1 MVRLFINTVPLSV
14 EVEQIETVA
23 SWLKQI
29 QQKHVEIR
37 QYEHT
42 PLMKIQ
48 SWSEV
53 PRGPLFDSI
62 LAFANYP
69 VNPSLVRQDGDRG
82 LIATSVASVEKPH
95 YPLAVAVTPGPA
107 LSLNIR
113 HDCSRYEAGAVQQML
128 VHLQCLLES
137 IVAQAQQPIGQ
148 LELLPAAEREQML
161 VRWNET
167 SAEYPR
173 AMCIHELFEQQAERT
188 PEAIGVIF
196 GEEELSYRELNER
209 ANQLAHYLRAGGVSA
224 EQRVGL
230 CVERSLEM
238 VVGMLGV
245 MKAGGGYVP
254 IDPEYPRER
263 VTLMLE
269 DAGLELLLTQQ
280 HLVARLPEHTARV
293 VQLDAEW
300 QEIGQ
305 AAATNLAGT
314 VTPEN
319 LVYMLYTS
327 GSTGRPKGVM
337 VPHRALGN
345 HMAWMQG
352 RFPLTAA
359 DRVLQKTPFSF
370 DASVWEFYA
379 PLLAG
384 ARLVLAAPGGHQD
397 PAYLV
402 QLIVEQ
408 EVTTL
413 QLVPLLLEALLEE
426 PGIAE
431 CGSLKRVFCGGE
443 PLTVKLMTQFF
454 EQLAAELINLYGPT
468 EATIDTTYWQC
479 EVAAGRR
486 SIPIGVPV
494 SNTQAYVL
502 DEWQRVVPIG
512 VGGELYLG
520 GESLARGYWQRAELT
535 AERFVPHLYSASAG
549 ARLYRTGDMVRWN
562 EAGELE
568 YFGRND
574 QQVKIRG
581 HRIETGEIET
591 ALLERAEVGRAVV
604 LVREEAGRGKQL
616 AAFVMSSN
624 GVEPSGKELRG
635 YLQERMPEYMVP
647 TSIAVVSELPLMPN
661 GKVDRQ
667 ALLSLSNAVPESEY
681 EGARNEVEELL
692 AQVWQE
698 VLGIE
703 RVGIHDN
710 FFELGGHSLLA
721 TQLISRIQIV
731 FQIELPIRT
740 LFDYPV
746 IADLA
751 HEIEATLKGGATL
764 ESLPLSPL
772 PRDRELPLS
781 FAQERLWF
789 LDQLEPNNPFYNIFA
804 AVRITGKLNE
814 RALERSLCEIVN
826 RHESLRTTFTFT
838 DERPR
843 QQINPPRDASLPI
856 VDLRGE
862 PKEAQSAKV
871 LKLATEE
878 ARRPFDLAQGPLL
891 RNGLLR
897 LAEEES
903 VLLLTMHHVVSD
915 GWSMDI
921 LIREITALYDAFS
934 KGQPSPLSALPI
946 QYADFA
952 VWQRSWLQG
961 EVLFRQMAYWKDQLA
976 GLPPSL
982 DLPTDHPRPALQTF
996 RGAIVSSMLP
1006 RALAEKIKALCQRE
1020 GVTVYMLLLAA
1031 FQVLLFRYT
1040 GQSDIAVG
1048 SPIANRN
1055 RKDTEGLIGFFINT
1069 LVMRT
1074 DLSGDPSFQEVL
1086 KRVREVTLGAYAN
1099 QDLPFE
1105 RLVEELNPV
1114 RDLTRQPLFQV
1125 LFTFQTAPAT
1135 KLEVAGLTFAGLKVE
1150 KQTVQFDWNVAMA
1163 DTEQGIACEWHYNT
1177 DLFEAETIRRMVRHL
1192 ERLLEGIM
1200 AKPEETISRLELL
1213 LDAERKQILTSW
1225 NDTSAEYP
1233 RDACIH
1239 ELFEQVAERTPEAIA
1254 VIFGS
1259 ETVTYRELNERANR
1273 LAHYLI
1279 DRGVSA
1285 EQPVGLCVER
1295 SVDMVVG
1302 MLGVLKAGG
1311 CYVPLDPEYPRERVS
1326 MMLGDAR
1333 MRLLL
1338 TQRRLI
1344 ANLPQHAAE
1353 VIRLDAD
1360 WEEIAQYAETN
1371 PATAVTSENLA
1382 YMIYTSGSTGQPK
1395 GVLITHRALGN
1406 HMAWMQGRF
1415 PLTAAD
1421 RVLQKTPFSF
1431 DASIWEFYAPLLA
1444 GARLVLAAPGGH
1456 QEPSYLVKVIAEQEV
1471 TTLQLVPTLL
1481 AFVLEENGIANC
1493 TSLKRVF
1500 CGGEVL
1506 SVRVTERFR
1515 ELLGAELINL
1525 YGPTET
1531 TIDAT
1536 YWQCEAGRRSIPIG
1550 RPVIN
1555 TQVYVLDDEQRVMP
1569 IGVQGELYIGG
1580 ENLARGYWQ
1589 RAELT
1594 AERCVPHLYSASAGA
1609 RLYRTGDMVRWNEAG
1624 ELEYFGR
1631 NDQQVKIR
1639 GHRIETGEIETAL
1652 LERAEVGRAVV
1663 LVREEAGRGKQLA
1676 AFVMSS
1682 NGVEPSGKELRGY
1695 LQERMPEY
1703 MVPTS
1708 IAVVSELPLMPNGKV
1723 DRQALLSLSN
1733 AVPESEYEGARNE
1746 VEELLAQVWQEVLGI
1761 ERVGI
1766 HDNFFELG
1774 GDSIVSIQ
1782 LIARLRQQGVKFS
1795 LKEMFQHQTIAEL
1808 ASVAKVTAAV
1818 EIEPDEAVGVVALTP
1833 IQQQFFAL
1841 ELANPHHYNQAVLL
1855 EMDSVLDASALKVV
1869 MEKLV
1874 AHHAALRL
1882 RFVKSAEGWQQGY
1895 AAAEEAQLV
1904 SVIDLSE
1911 LADDD
1916 EQREQLEAHA
1926 ATVQASLNISEGPLL
1941 RVVLFDLGVERGAR
1955 LLIAIHHLAV
1965 DGVSWRILLEDLQTA
1980 YGQAS
1985 RGEAIELPAGTSTFK
2000 RWSESLAEYAASA
2013 ELQLQAEYWLKQG
2026 SELSARLPVD
2036 YEDGENTVASGRSVE
2051 VKLSRA
2057 ETQALLQ
2064 EVPKAYHTQIQEVLA
2079 TALVLEMKRWTG
2091 AVSLMVDGEGQ

>member
-113 HDCSRYEAGAVQQML
+113 HDCSRYETGAVQQML

-148 LELLPAAEREQML
+148 LELLPAAEQEQML
-161 VRWNET
+161 VKWNET

-173 AMCIHELFEQQAERT
+173 AMCIHELFEQQVERT
-188 PEAIGVIF
+188 PEAIAVIF

-269 DAGLELLLTQQ
+269 DAGLGLLLTQQ

-293 VQLDAEW
+293 VQLDTEW

-305 AAATNLAGT
+305 SPNTNLAGT
-314 VTPEN
+314 ATPEN

-402 QLIVEQ
+402 KVIGEQ

-502 DEWQRVVPIG
+502 DEWQRVVPLG

-710 FFELGGHSLLA
+710 FFELGG
-721 TQLISRIQIV
+721 
-731 FQIELPIRT
+731 
-740 LFDYPV
+740 
-746 IADLA
+746 
-751 HEIEATLKGGATL
+751 
-764 ESLPLSPL
+764 
-772 PRDRELPLS
+772 
-781 FAQERLWF
+781 
-789 LDQLEPNNPFYNIFA
+789 
-804 AVRITGKLNE
+804 
-814 RALERSLCEIVN
+814 
-826 RHESLRTTFTFT
+826 
-838 DERPR
+838 
-843 QQINPPRDASLPI
+843 
-856 VDLRGE
+856 
-862 PKEAQSAKV
+862 
-871 LKLATEE
+871 
-878 ARRPFDLAQGPLL
+878 
-891 RNGLLR
+891 
-897 LAEEES
+897 
-903 VLLLTMHHVVSD
+903 
-915 GWSMDI
+915 
-921 LIREITALYDAFS
+921 
-934 KGQPSPLSALPI
+934 
-946 QYADFA
+946 
-952 VWQRSWLQG
+952 
-961 EVLFRQMAYWKDQLA
+961 
-976 GLPPSL
+976 
-982 DLPTDHPRPALQTF
+982 
-996 RGAIVSSMLP
+996 
-1006 RALAEKIKALCQRE
+1006 
-1020 GVTVYMLLLAA
+1020 
-1031 FQVLLFRYT
+1031 
-1040 GQSDIAVG
+1040 
-1048 SPIANRN
+1048 
-1055 RKDTEGLIGFFINT
+1055 
-1069 LVMRT
+1069 
-1074 DLSGDPSFQEVL
+1074 
-1086 KRVREVTLGAYAN
+1086 
-1099 QDLPFE
+1099 
-1105 RLVEELNPV
+1105 
-1114 RDLTRQPLFQV
+1114 
-1125 LFTFQTAPAT
+1125 
-1135 KLEVAGLTFAGLKVE
+1135 
-1150 KQTVQFDWNVAMA
+1150 
-1163 DTEQGIACEWHYNT
+1163 
-1177 DLFEAETIRRMVRHL
+1177 
-1192 ERLLEGIM
+1192 
-1200 AKPEETISRLELL
+1200 
-1213 LDAERKQILTSW
+1213 
-1225 NDTSAEYP
+1225 
-1233 RDACIH
+1233 
-1239 ELFEQVAERTPEAIA
+1239 
-1254 VIFGS
+1254 
-1259 ETVTYRELNERANR
+1259 
-1273 LAHYLI
+1273 
-1279 DRGVSA
+1279 
-1285 EQPVGLCVER
+1285 
-1295 SVDMVVG
+1295 
-1302 MLGVLKAGG
+1302 
-1311 CYVPLDPEYPRERVS
+1311 
-1326 MMLGDAR
+1326 
-1333 MRLLL
+1333 
-1338 TQRRLI
+1338 
-1344 ANLPQHAAE
+1344 
-1353 VIRLDAD
+1353 
-1360 WEEIAQYAETN
+1360 
-1371 PATAVTSENLA
+1371 
-1382 YMIYTSGSTGQPK
+1382 
-1395 GVLITHRALGN
+1395 
-1406 HMAWMQGRF
+1406 
-1415 PLTAAD
+1415 
-1421 RVLQKTPFSF
+1421 
-1431 DASIWEFYAPLLA
+1431 
-1444 GARLVLAAPGGH
+1444 
-1456 QEPSYLVKVIAEQEV
+1456 
-1471 TTLQLVPTLL
+1471 
-1481 AFVLEENGIANC
+1481 
-1493 TSLKRVF
+1493 
-1500 CGGEVL
+1500 
-1506 SVRVTERFR
+1506 
-1515 ELLGAELINL
+1515 
-1525 YGPTET
+1525 
-1531 TIDAT
+1531 
-1536 YWQCEAGRRSIPIG
+1536 
-1550 RPVIN
+1550 
-1555 TQVYVLDDEQRVMP
+1555 
-1569 IGVQGELYIGG
+1569 
-1580 ENLARGYWQ
+1580 
-1589 RAELT
+1589 
-1594 AERCVPHLYSASAGA
+1594 
-1609 RLYRTGDMVRWNEAG
+1609 
-1624 ELEYFGR
+1624 
-1631 NDQQVKIR
+1631 
-1639 GHRIETGEIETAL
+1639 
-1652 LERAEVGRAVV
+1652 
-1663 LVREEAGRGKQLA
+1663 
-1676 AFVMSS
+1676 
-1682 NGVEPSGKELRGY
+1682 
-1695 LQERMPEY
+1695 
-1703 MVPTS
+1703 
-1708 IAVVSELPLMPNGKV
+1708 
-1723 DRQALLSLSN
+1723 
-1733 AVPESEYEGARNE
+1733 
-1746 VEELLAQVWQEVLGI
+1746 
-1761 ERVGI
+1761 
-1766 HDNFFELG
+1766 
-1774 GDSIVSIQ
+1774 DSIVSIQ
-1782 LIARLRQQGVKFS
+1782 VVARLRQQGVKFS

-1818 EIEPDEAVGVVALTP
+1818 EMEPDEAVGAVALTP

-1841 ELANPHHYNQAVLL
+1841 ELANPHHFNQAVLL
-1855 EMDSVLDASALKVV
+1855 EMDSVLDASALEVV
-1869 MEKLV
+1869 MQKLV

-1882 RFVKSAEGWQQGY
+1882 SFVKSAEGWQQGY
-1895 AAAEEAQLV
+1895 AAAEEHKLV

-1911 LADDD
+1911 LADDE

-1926 ATVQASLNISEGPLL
+1926 AAAQASLNISEGPLL
-1941 RVVLFDLGVERGAR
+1941 RVVLFDLGVGRGAR

-2000 RWSESLAEYAASA
+2000 RWSESLGEYAASA

-2079 TALVLEMKRWTG
+2079 TALVLAMREWTG
-2091 AVSLMVDGEGQ
+2091 ADSLLVDVEGHGREEVVGGVDVSRTVGWFTSIYPVRLELAGKEIGRALKSIKEQLRGVPERGIG

>member
-1 MVRLFINTVPLSV
+1 MKKNRKKRVEEIYPLTPLQQGLMFHSLFAPGSGFYIVQFRLDFQQLNKEAFKRAWQEVIDRHEILRTAFVSEGGKEPLQVVLSEVPLTWQEEDWRAFSPPEAEQKLQAYLEWDRAEDYDFKRAPLMRVALMQIAEGEYHFVWSHHHVLLDGWSVPLLIKEMAAYYEAYCKGEELELARPRPYRDYIAWLGQQDEAEAEKFWREELKGFSAPTKLGIDRGVQLGVAAGAWEFAERRVSLTEELTTALQVLARQEKITLNTIIQGAWALLLSRYSGESRVVFGTTVSGRPAELAGVERMVGMFINTVPLSV
-14 EVEQIETVA
+14 EVEQSETVV
-23 SWLKQI
+23 SWLKRI

-42 PLMKIQ
+42 PLVKIQ

-53 PRGPLFDSI
+53 ARGPLFDSI

-69 VNPSLVRQDGDRG
+69 VNASLVRQDGDRG

-113 HDCSRYEAGAVQQML
+113 HDCSRYETGAVQQML

-148 LELLPAAEREQML
+148 LELLPAAEREQMV

-173 AMCIHELFEQQAERT
+173 AMCIHALFEQQVERT
-188 PEAIGVIF
+188 PEAIAVIF

-269 DAGLELLLTQQ
+269 DAGLGLLLTQQ

-305 AAATNLAGT
+305 APATNLAGT
-314 VTPEN
+314 ATPEN

-402 QLIVEQ
+402 QLIGEQ

-454 EQLAAELINLYGPT
+454 EQLGAELINLYGPT

-502 DEWQRVVPIG
+502 DEWQRVVPLG

-647 TSIAVVSELPLMPN
+647 TSIAVVSEVPLMPN

-934 KGQPSPLSALPI
+934 KCQPSPLSALPI
-946 QYADFA
+946 QYAAFA
-952 VWQRSWLQG
+952 LWQRSW
-961 EVLFRQMAYWKDQLA
+961 
-976 GLPPSL
+976 
-982 DLPTDHPRPALQTF
+982 
-996 RGAIVSSMLP
+996 
-1006 RALAEKIKALCQRE
+1006 
-1020 GVTVYMLLLAA
+1020 
-1031 FQVLLFRYT
+1031 
-1040 GQSDIAVG
+1040 
-1048 SPIANRN
+1048 
-1055 RKDTEGLIGFFINT
+1055 
-1069 LVMRT
+1069 
-1074 DLSGDPSFQEVL
+1074 
-1086 KRVREVTLGAYAN
+1086 
-1099 QDLPFE
+1099 
-1105 RLVEELNPV
+1105 
-1114 RDLTRQPLFQV
+1114 
-1125 LFTFQTAPAT
+1125 
-1135 KLEVAGLTFAGLKVE
+1135 
-1150 KQTVQFDWNVAMA
+1150 
-1163 DTEQGIACEWHYNT
+1163 
-1177 DLFEAETIRRMVRHL
+1177 
-1192 ERLLEGIM
+1192 
-1200 AKPEETISRLELL
+1200 
-1213 LDAERKQILTSW
+1213 
-1225 NDTSAEYP
+1225 
-1233 RDACIH
+1233 
-1239 ELFEQVAERTPEAIA
+1239 
-1254 VIFGS
+1254 
-1259 ETVTYRELNERANR
+1259 
-1273 LAHYLI
+1273 
-1279 DRGVSA
+1279 
-1285 EQPVGLCVER
+1285 
-1295 SVDMVVG
+1295 
-1302 MLGVLKAGG
+1302 
-1311 CYVPLDPEYPRERVS
+1311 
-1326 MMLGDAR
+1326 
-1333 MRLLL
+1333 
-1338 TQRRLI
+1338 
-1344 ANLPQHAAE
+1344 
-1353 VIRLDAD
+1353 
-1360 WEEIAQYAETN
+1360 
-1371 PATAVTSENLA
+1371 
-1382 YMIYTSGSTGQPK
+1382 
-1395 GVLITHRALGN
+1395 
-1406 HMAWMQGRF
+1406 
-1415 PLTAAD
+1415 
-1421 RVLQKTPFSF
+1421 
-1431 DASIWEFYAPLLA
+1431 
-1444 GARLVLAAPGGH
+1444 
-1456 QEPSYLVKVIAEQEV
+1456 
-1471 TTLQLVPTLL
+1471 
-1481 AFVLEENGIANC
+1481 
-1493 TSLKRVF
+1493 
-1500 CGGEVL
+1500 
-1506 SVRVTERFR
+1506 
-1515 ELLGAELINL
+1515 
-1525 YGPTET
+1525 
-1531 TIDAT
+1531 
-1536 YWQCEAGRRSIPIG
+1536 
-1550 RPVIN
+1550 
-1555 TQVYVLDDEQRVMP
+1555 
-1569 IGVQGELYIGG
+1569 
-1580 ENLARGYWQ
+1580 
-1589 RAELT
+1589 
-1594 AERCVPHLYSASAGA
+1594 
-1609 RLYRTGDMVRWNEAG
+1609 
-1624 ELEYFGR
+1624 
-1631 NDQQVKIR
+1631 
-1639 GHRIETGEIETAL
+1639 
-1652 LERAEVGRAVV
+1652 
-1663 LVREEAGRGKQLA
+1663 
-1676 AFVMSS
+1676 
-1682 NGVEPSGKELRGY
+1682 
-1695 LQERMPEY
+1695 
-1703 MVPTS
+1703 
-1708 IAVVSELPLMPNGKV
+1708 
-1723 DRQALLSLSN
+1723 
-1733 AVPESEYEGARNE
+1733 
-1746 VEELLAQVWQEVLGI
+1746 
-1761 ERVGI
+1761 
-1766 HDNFFELG
+1766 
-1774 GDSIVSIQ
+1774 
-1782 LIARLRQQGVKFS
+1782 
-1795 LKEMFQHQTIAEL
+1795 
-1808 ASVAKVTAAV
+1808 
-1818 EIEPDEAVGVVALTP
+1818 
-1833 IQQQFFAL
+1833 
-1841 ELANPHHYNQAVLL
+1841 
-1855 EMDSVLDASALKVV
+1855 
-1869 MEKLV
+1869 
-1874 AHHAALRL
+1874 
-1882 RFVKSAEGWQQGY
+1882 
-1895 AAAEEAQLV
+1895 
-1904 SVIDLSE
+1904 
-1911 LADDD
+1911 
-1916 EQREQLEAHA
+1916 
-1926 ATVQASLNISEGPLL
+1926 
-1941 RVVLFDLGVERGAR
+1941 
-1955 LLIAIHHLAV
+1955 
-1965 DGVSWRILLEDLQTA
+1965 
-1980 YGQAS
+1980 
-1985 RGEAIELPAGTSTFK
+1985 
-2000 RWSESLAEYAASA
+2000 
-2013 ELQLQAEYWLKQG
+2013 
-2026 SELSARLPVD
+2026 
-2036 YEDGENTVASGRSVE
+2036 
-2051 VKLSRA
+2051 
-2057 ETQALLQ
+2057 
-2064 EVPKAYHTQIQEVLA
+2064 
-2079 TALVLEMKRWTG
+2079 
-2091 AVSLMVDGEGQ
+2091 

>member
-1 MVRLFINTVPLSV
+1 MSTNAIEIVGFQLSPQQGRLWPRQRGVDSSYRSHCAILAEGTLASETLKEALESVVKQHEIFRTTFHSVVGVDAPLQVIMDAGVSWGNDDDWSALAPDEQEVQLEILFHQASLQKIDLAQGPILLARVVKLASSKQLLLVSLPALCADAGTLKNLVQEISRELTPSDERSEWQAPLQYADFSEWQNEVTREQQAKPEDESWNGPKLLDRPTAKLPFDTAVAGENDFKSDFFALKMRAPVASNIQKLVKVHDVRVSTFLLACWQILIWRLTGEADVFLGVNFDGRKYEELKSAMGLFAKYLPVRTQIDGNRKFNEFLSDVELTWGNGDRHQDFSWENMFSSDGKSEASSFFDFCFDFEDRSKTFASAGFSLSV
-14 EVEQIETVA
+14 FNQYVCVDRFKIKLTSILTANEIVAEVHYDSDSFQRRDIERLVEQFSCLIE
-23 SWLKQI
+23 
-29 QQKHVEIR
+29 
-37 QYEHT
+37 
-42 PLMKIQ
+42 
-48 SWSEV
+48 
-53 PRGPLFDSI
+53 
-62 LAFANYP
+62 
-69 VNPSLVRQDGDRG
+69 
-82 LIATSVASVEKPH
+82 SVTNDPKARISD
-95 YPLAVAVTPGPA
+95 LNL
-107 LSLNIR
+107 LS
-113 HDCSRYEAGAVQQML
+113 S
-128 VHLQCLLES
+128 S
-137 IVAQAQQPIGQ
+137 
-148 LELLPAAEREQML
+148 EREQML
-161 VRWNET
+161 VKWNET

-173 AMCIHELFEQQAERT
+173 AMCIHELFEQQVERT
-188 PEAIGVIF
+188 PEAIAVIF

-245 MKAGGGYVP
+245 LKAGGGYVP

-269 DAGLELLLTQQ
+269 DAGLGLLLTQQ
-280 HLVARLPEHTARV
+280 HLVARLPEHAARV

-300 QEIGQ
+300 QEIEQ
-305 AAATNLAGT
+305 SPNTNLAGT
-314 VTPEN
+314 ATPEN

-402 QLIVEQ
+402 QLIGEQ

-502 DEWQRVVPIG
+502 DEWQRVVPLG

-549 ARLYRTGDMVRWN
+549 ARLYRTGGMVRWN

-843 QQINPPRDASLPI
+843 QQINPQRDASLPI

-891 RNGLLR
+891 RNGLL
-897 LAEEES
+897 
-903 VLLLTMHHVVSD
+903 
-915 GWSMDI
+915 
-921 LIREITALYDAFS
+921 
-934 KGQPSPLSALPI
+934 
-946 QYADFA
+946 
-952 VWQRSWLQG
+952 
-961 EVLFRQMAYWKDQLA
+961 
-976 GLPPSL
+976 
-982 DLPTDHPRPALQTF
+982 
-996 RGAIVSSMLP
+996 
-1006 RALAEKIKALCQRE
+1006 
-1020 GVTVYMLLLAA
+1020 
-1031 FQVLLFRYT
+1031 
-1040 GQSDIAVG
+1040 
-1048 SPIANRN
+1048 
-1055 RKDTEGLIGFFINT
+1055 
-1069 LVMRT
+1069 
-1074 DLSGDPSFQEVL
+1074 
-1086 KRVREVTLGAYAN
+1086 
-1099 QDLPFE
+1099 
-1105 RLVEELNPV
+1105 
-1114 RDLTRQPLFQV
+1114 
-1125 LFTFQTAPAT
+1125 
-1135 KLEVAGLTFAGLKVE
+1135 
-1150 KQTVQFDWNVAMA
+1150 
-1163 DTEQGIACEWHYNT
+1163 
-1177 DLFEAETIRRMVRHL
+1177 
-1192 ERLLEGIM
+1192 
-1200 AKPEETISRLELL
+1200 
-1213 LDAERKQILTSW
+1213 
-1225 NDTSAEYP
+1225 
-1233 RDACIH
+1233 
-1239 ELFEQVAERTPEAIA
+1239 
-1254 VIFGS
+1254 
-1259 ETVTYRELNERANR
+1259 
-1273 LAHYLI
+1273 
-1279 DRGVSA
+1279 
-1285 EQPVGLCVER
+1285 
-1295 SVDMVVG
+1295 
-1302 MLGVLKAGG
+1302 
-1311 CYVPLDPEYPRERVS
+1311 
-1326 MMLGDAR
+1326 
-1333 MRLLL
+1333 
-1338 TQRRLI
+1338 
-1344 ANLPQHAAE
+1344 
-1353 VIRLDAD
+1353 
-1360 WEEIAQYAETN
+1360 
-1371 PATAVTSENLA
+1371 
-1382 YMIYTSGSTGQPK
+1382 
-1395 GVLITHRALGN
+1395 
-1406 HMAWMQGRF
+1406 
-1415 PLTAAD
+1415 
-1421 RVLQKTPFSF
+1421 
-1431 DASIWEFYAPLLA
+1431 
-1444 GARLVLAAPGGH
+1444 
-1456 QEPSYLVKVIAEQEV
+1456 
-1471 TTLQLVPTLL
+1471 
-1481 AFVLEENGIANC
+1481 
-1493 TSLKRVF
+1493 
-1500 CGGEVL
+1500 
-1506 SVRVTERFR
+1506 
-1515 ELLGAELINL
+1515 
-1525 YGPTET
+1525 
-1531 TIDAT
+1531 
-1536 YWQCEAGRRSIPIG
+1536 
-1550 RPVIN
+1550 
-1555 TQVYVLDDEQRVMP
+1555 
-1569 IGVQGELYIGG
+1569 
-1580 ENLARGYWQ
+1580 
-1589 RAELT
+1589 
-1594 AERCVPHLYSASAGA
+1594 
-1609 RLYRTGDMVRWNEAG
+1609 
-1624 ELEYFGR
+1624 
-1631 NDQQVKIR
+1631 
-1639 GHRIETGEIETAL
+1639 
-1652 LERAEVGRAVV
+1652 
-1663 LVREEAGRGKQLA
+1663 
-1676 AFVMSS
+1676 
-1682 NGVEPSGKELRGY
+1682 
-1695 LQERMPEY
+1695 
-1703 MVPTS
+1703 
-1708 IAVVSELPLMPNGKV
+1708 
-1723 DRQALLSLSN
+1723 
-1733 AVPESEYEGARNE
+1733 
-1746 VEELLAQVWQEVLGI
+1746 
-1761 ERVGI
+1761 
-1766 HDNFFELG
+1766 
-1774 GDSIVSIQ
+1774 
-1782 LIARLRQQGVKFS
+1782 
-1795 LKEMFQHQTIAEL
+1795 
-1808 ASVAKVTAAV
+1808 
-1818 EIEPDEAVGVVALTP
+1818 
-1833 IQQQFFAL
+1833 
-1841 ELANPHHYNQAVLL
+1841 
-1855 EMDSVLDASALKVV
+1855 
-1869 MEKLV
+1869 
-1874 AHHAALRL
+1874 
-1882 RFVKSAEGWQQGY
+1882 
-1895 AAAEEAQLV
+1895 
-1904 SVIDLSE
+1904 
-1911 LADDD
+1911 
-1916 EQREQLEAHA
+1916 
-1926 ATVQASLNISEGPLL
+1926 
-1941 RVVLFDLGVERGAR
+1941 
-1955 LLIAIHHLAV
+1955 
-1965 DGVSWRILLEDLQTA
+1965 
-1980 YGQAS
+1980 
-1985 RGEAIELPAGTSTFK
+1985 
-2000 RWSESLAEYAASA
+2000 
-2013 ELQLQAEYWLKQG
+2013 
-2026 SELSARLPVD
+2026 
-2036 YEDGENTVASGRSVE
+2036 
-2051 VKLSRA
+2051 
-2057 ETQALLQ
+2057 
-2064 EVPKAYHTQIQEVLA
+2064 
-2079 TALVLEMKRWTG
+2079 
-2091 AVSLMVDGEGQ
+2091 